1 MIMTRYQAS
10 TLCECIKNK
19 EQWVHVIFR
28 PGKNSKF
35 RNRRE
40 RIGKI
45 NYRQKILDVKQIQQ
59 LHAIQSGDTHDSE
72 RRTYCKCSNIEIK
85 SHR

>member
-59 LHAIQSGDTHDSE
+59 LNAIQSGEHITVSVE
-72 RRTYCKCSNIEIK
+72 RTVNAQISK
-85 SHR
+85 